1 MCAWVGDKMRH
12 TQVDWR
18 RQLRS
23 VHHYPRTQAASR
35 YGLRMLRMPGRCA
48 CGGLY
53 AVNRSHVNVKQSKR
67 DRLTSLGGRKLFTQA
82 SWKFLRLDIPR
93 VGSPACLSG
102 HPEGPQ
108 ICLGSV

>member
-53 AVNRSHVNVKQSKR
+53 AVNRSHVSVKQSKR
-67 DRLTSLGGRKLFTQA
+67 DRLTSLGGGKGLFLVIHT
-82 SWKFLRLDIPR
+82 SLLE
-93 VGSPACLSG
+93 V
-102 HPEGPQ
+102 PQ
-108 ICLGSV
+108 T

>member
-1 MCAWVGDKMRH
+1 MCVHRWGDKVRH

-53 AVNRSHVNVKQSKR
+53 AVNRSHASVKQSKR
-67 DRLTSLGGRKLFTQA
+67 DRLTSLGGRKDLF
-82 SWKFLRLDIPR
+82 LVI
-93 VGSPACLSG
+93 
-102 HPEGPQ
+102 HPSLLEVPQ
-108 ICLGSV
+108 T